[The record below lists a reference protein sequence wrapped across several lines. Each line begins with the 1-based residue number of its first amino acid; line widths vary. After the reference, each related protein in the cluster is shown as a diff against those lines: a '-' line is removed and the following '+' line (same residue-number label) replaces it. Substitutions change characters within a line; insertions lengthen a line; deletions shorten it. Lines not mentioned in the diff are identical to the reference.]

1 MDDRADDP
9 LRGDGRSTAPVG
21 DGGEVDGGDVDRAE
35 VDRVEPERVEPDS
48 VEPDSVEPDSVEPDL
63 ALLEGLAPSLL
74 WRVGRLSDDG
84 PVTVRVGFAT
94 AAPLFA
100 ELPRLRNATDG
111 EVEQAVRERTIAV
124 EWVGPRP
131 R

>member
-9 LRGDGRSTAPVG
+9 LRGDGRSTAPAG
-21 DGGEVDGGDVDRAE
+21 DAGTVDSGDVDRAGVGGSDVDRTGVDRDE
-35 VDRVEPERVEPDS
+35 VDGDDV
-48 VEPDSVEPDSVEPDL
+48 DL
-63 ALLEGLAPSLL
+63 APLDGLAPSLL

-84 PVTVRVGFAT
+84 PVTVRIGFAT

-111 EVEQAVRERTIAV
+111 EVEQAVRERSIAV

>member
-1 MDDRADDP
+1 MDDDRANDP
-9 LRGDGRSTAPVG
+9 VDANGRRTTSGDADRGELD
-21 DGGEVDGGDVDRAE
+21 E
-35 VDRVEPERVEPDS
+35 
-48 VEPDSVEPDSVEPDL
+48 

-111 EVEQAVRERTIAV
+111 EVEQAVRERSLAV